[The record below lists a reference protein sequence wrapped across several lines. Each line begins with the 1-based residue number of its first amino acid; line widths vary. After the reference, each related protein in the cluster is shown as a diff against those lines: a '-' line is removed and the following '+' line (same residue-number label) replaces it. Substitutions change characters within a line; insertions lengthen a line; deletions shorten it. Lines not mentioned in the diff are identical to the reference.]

1 MEQAGQMVNDKEV
14 RSRLYSFS
22 ALTPEE
28 ITKVEQ
34 EANLIIRRAIDVER
48 REMPIEEA
56 KSWEQWQL
64 FGEKYGDI
72 VRVVSVGDYSR
83 EFCGGTHVDNTLKSV
98 RLKIVSESSVA
109 AGVRRIEAVTGQGV
123 MNLLNN
129 SLASIQ
135 QAADVLKLNNPHDL
149 VKKSGANYG

>member
-1 MEQAGQMVNDKEV
+1 MA
-14 RSRLYSFS
+14 
-22 ALTPEE
+22 
-28 ITKVEQ
+28 
-34 EANLIIRRAIDVER
+34 
-48 REMPIEEA
+48 
-56 KSWEQWQL
+56 L

-83 EFCGGTHVDNTLKSV
+83 EFCGGTHMDNTSKIGMF
-98 RLKIVSESSVA
+98 KIVSESSVA

-123 MNLLNN
+123 MDLLNS

-149 VKKSGANYG
+149 VKNQNKLWQISKIKTKSSNLCSLNWLLSKWMVCLKMPKK